1 MSSTPTQDVPSP
13 SGVNSP
19 IITSAA
25 AASTK
30 QKKRAVAPLKVAK
43 DPSIKTSKAK
53 GANFSLAESKELI
66 QIVKNEL
73 PKGQMGWM
81 KVASVF
87 NRRHSSDRQREWDAL
102 RNRFMS
108 IRNTTRKLTANI
120 TQELRDEANEVS
132 KILEKDAGI
141 VTGGGPAPLTEDEE
155 GRLLPIIENM
165 LPVSEREWNE
175 VAAEF
180 NDGLPIEDHRS
191 AELIKSHFDSLHS
204 VRKPTGDPDCPA
216 NVRWCKRINRQ
227 IQERVSGGD
236 GPPDDNESEQEE
248 DEDVFENAAPHD
260 GLLLGEDV
268 DDEDWD
274 AVDEVGLEQD
284 VDFDEN
290 GLAGR
295 IESQKENMDLAGKK
309 SGRPGTPN
317 IRDVNI
323 PLNNDHQTPVR
334 GENRTMK
341 RKLDDSN
348 KKILSSPTFSVATRL
363 GAQGIRPNNPISKE
377 ASDYKSQ
384 KAQKRSRIS
393 SAVTS
398 VVDSTSAI
406 TELIKM
412 KEEQEQERKEEK
424 ALRFHELE
432 LKRIEV
438 EMLRL
443 QADERAEE
451 RRLEEQ
457 RRRDEAD
464 QRAEERRLND
474 EARRDKQDQL
484 MAMIFASIAG
494 KLDIPSLN
502 VMAREK

>member
-30 QKKRAVAPLKVAK
+30 QKKRAVAPLK
-43 DPSIKTSKAK
+43 PKAK
-53 GANFSLAESKELI
+53 LI

-260 GLLLGEDV
+260 GIVGEDV

-317 IRDVNI
+317 IRD
-323 PLNNDHQTPVR
+323 
-334 GENRTMK
+334 

-424 ALRFHELE
+424 AIRFHELE
-432 LKRIEV
+432 LKRMEV

-443 QADERAEE
+443 QAEERAEE

-474 EARRDKQDQL
+474 EVRRDKQDQL